1 MADHKLDYMNA
12 PEENLKTW
20 DRIWKLMIVSGALTL
35 VVLLILGLI
44 FA

>member
-1 MADHKLDYMNA
+1 MAEHKLDYMNS

-20 DRIWKLMIVSGALTL
+20 DRIWKLMVISGGATL
-35 VVLLILGLI
+35 VLLLILGLI